1 MNNYPLVTIGIPNYN
16 YARYITDALNSAVSQ
31 EYENL
36 EIIIVDDCS
45 NDNSVEV
52 IEKWIARFTGDIKIT
67 LIKNSTNVGIAKVC
81 NIILSNAS
89 GKYYQLLDADDIL
102 LPGKIKKQ
110 VDLLEKNSSCAFVYS
125 NISIINEAGIITEPD
140 YLAVVGYD
148 EKDMPQGNIFK
159 ELFHFNFIPNA
170 SVLINTAYAKD
181 IGGYDETLQVQDYYL
196 YLTLSSK
203 YDVLYMQVVT
213 AYYRIHSSS
222 LSNTKRSNAKSI
234 EGVLSLLYRYYP
246 NGDAEIRKE
255 VKRNIHYSAAYLYE
269 CKYPTASLWLKR
281 DLFLNPGFK
290 TLGYFLAIKIGLPFK
305 FFATVKNI
313 FQSNN
318 K

>member
-1 MNNYPLVTIGIPNYN
+1 MVTIGIPNYN

-170 SVLINTAYAKD
+170 SVLINRAYAKD

-269 CKYPTASLWLKR
+269 CRHPAASLWLKR
-281 DLFLNPGFK
+281 DLFLNPGLK
-290 TLGYFLAIKIGLPFK
+290 TLGYFVAIKLKIPFK
-305 FFATVKNI
+305 IFASVKNI
-313 FQSNN
+313 FQLN
-318 K
+318 KK